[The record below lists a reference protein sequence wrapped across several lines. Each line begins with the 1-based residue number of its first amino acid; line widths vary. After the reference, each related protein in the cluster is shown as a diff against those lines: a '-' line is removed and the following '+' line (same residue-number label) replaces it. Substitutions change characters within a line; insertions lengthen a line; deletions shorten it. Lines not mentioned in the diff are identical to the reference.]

1 MGLPCVSTDCPC
13 GGSRHLIQDGVS
25 GLLTPVGDAEAFA
38 EAMCKIAD
46 SEDFA
51 QELGKNAKLTR
62 QTHAAE
68 TIIKAYF
75 DFFETV
81 AK

>member
-1 MGLPCVSTDCPC
+1 MCEQFLARRLKFIIYGT
-13 GGSRHLIQDGVS
+13 
-25 GLLTPVGDAEAFA
+25 VGDAEAFA

-75 DFFETV
+75 DFFKTV